1 MLHWCSFAHCRARD
15 RLKRGPARQAKPY
28 PVLFQCF
35 RAMIEPFRGAHEL
48 QQRYREALF
57 GKTPL
62 HKLPFNIAQLGFEQV
77 LIAINVR
84 LMRAQLNN
92 PRCHDG
98 YPTNYFF

>member
-1 MLHWCSFAHCRARD
+1 
-15 RLKRGPARQAKPY
+15 
-28 PVLFQCF
+28 
-35 RAMIEPFRGAHEL
+35 MIEPFRGAHEL

-62 HKLPFNIAQLGFEQV
+62 HKLPFNIAQLGFEHV

-98 YPTNYFF
+98 YPTNYFFKMLPSLGPKGGEN